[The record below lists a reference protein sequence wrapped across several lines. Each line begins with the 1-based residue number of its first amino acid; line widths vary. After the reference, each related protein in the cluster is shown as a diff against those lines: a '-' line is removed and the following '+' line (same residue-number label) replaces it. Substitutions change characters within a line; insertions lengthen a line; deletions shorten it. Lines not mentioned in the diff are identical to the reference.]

1 MASVIPMD
9 RRRRDL
15 TTGSLRR
22 TLLTLALPI
31 MAAQVLT
38 SLYSLTDMFW
48 LGKMAV
54 GAKEALAAVGPT
66 AALTFIVFAFGM
78 GFGSGGTALVSQHTG
93 ARRHREADVAAG
105 QTMLLLTCATAVV
118 ASLLFAFAP
127 LALRLLQTPPE
138 VMPQALPFLRI
149 LLCSMPFIAFNIG
162 YGSALRAIGDTVTMV
177 LIQLGTNLLNFGL
190 SPVLIFGVGPAPVLG
205 IRGAACA
212 SLFASI
218 MTAVI
223 SVILLRR
230 GRSGLR
236 LTLSDFRPNY
246 PVIRLIF
253 RIGLPAGVS
262 MSSNSIGFLVLQGM
276 INKLGATVMGA
287 YTLGSRITEI
297 VGVPAGALAVST
309 APVVGQALGANKP
322 EIARRAVRTSVM
334 MFALGMLLPYLVLI
348 LEGHIVARGF
358 THDAGIIAEAGR
370 FFLLVPPSNYCF
382 NIFMVVMSAF
392 YGSGHTRPVMVI
404 SLLRQWVLRIPVCLV
419 LCFGWGF
426 VPGYGSRGLYVGLVI
441 GNLISAAMA
450 WWLFR
455 VGAWDKPVVP
465 AGEAAEQARAEPE
478 ATGCR

>member
-1 MASVIPMD
+1 MD
-9 RRRRDL
+9 RQRRDL

-22 TLLTLALPI
+22 TLLTMALPI

-38 SLYSLTDMFW
+38 SFYSLTDMFW

-66 AALTFIVFAFGM
+66 AALTFIVVAFGM

-93 ARRHREADVAAG
+93 ARRHRDADVAAG
-105 QTMLLLTCATAVV
+105 QTILLLTCATAV
-118 ASLLFAFAP
+118 ASSLVFIFAP
-127 LALRLLQTPPE
+127 QVLRLLQTPPE

-162 YGSALRAIGDTVTMV
+162 YGSALRAIGDTLTMV
-177 LIQLGTNLLNFGL
+177 MIQLCTNVLNFVM
-190 SPVLIFGVGPAPVLG
+190 SPVLIFGLGPAPALG
-205 IRGAACA
+205 IRGAAFVT
-212 SLFASI
+212 LFSS
-218 MTAVI
+218 MLTAVI

-230 GRSGLR
+230 GRSGLK
-236 LTLSDFRPNY
+236 LDLSDFRPNFA
-246 PVIRLIF
+246 VIRLIF

-297 VGVPAGALAVST
+297 LSVPAGALAVST
-309 APVVGQALGANKP
+309 APVVGQALGAGKP

-334 MFALGMLLPYLVLI
+334 MYSFGMLIPQAVLM
-348 LEGHIVARGF
+348 LEGQVVARGF
-358 THDAGIIAEAGR
+358 THDAGIISEAGR
-370 FFLLVPPSNYCF
+370 FFVLVPASNYCF
-382 NIFMVVMSAF
+382 NILMVVLSAF
-392 YGSGHTRPVMVI
+392 HGSGHTRPVMVL
-404 SLLRQWVLRIPVCLV
+404 SLLRQWVLRIPLCLI

-426 VPGYGSRGLYVGLVI
+426 IPSYGSRGLYAGLVI
-441 GNLISAAMA
+441 GNVISAALA

-455 VGAWDKPVVP
+455 TGAWDKPVVP
-465 AGEAAEQARAEPE
+465 VGEAGEPQSAEAEV
-478 ATGCR
+478 TGLN